1 MPHIKPAAGQVTT
14 PSKIKV
20 LPTYNT
26 GDYGKD
32 IPLHFTMVGAT
43 EQAITFSSSAL
54 TRSLDESGQPLDHLP
69 HVYSDVDA
77 GLLLHEGNNT
87 AYDTTFVFNSDMP
100 ATIYKTS
107 FAICA
112 GLNVSARTSGT
123 WNLGSMTITVTEEGS
138 TTRTIYTNTFAST
151 AGDRTSTGT
160 DLHWYVV
167 DVVQPYEVFPN
178 QPIKIRIQLNVTSG
192 SGTRQ
197 EGIVTVAPF
206 VKTAVMKSFAESCVV
221 FHAHASIAHADD
233 IFRFNMKRVDQL
245 G

>member
-1 MPHIKPAAGQVTT
+1 
-14 PSKIKV
+14 
-20 LPTYNT
+20 
-26 GDYGKD
+26 
-32 IPLHFTMVGAT
+32 
-43 EQAITFSSSAL
+43 
-54 TRSLDESGQPLDHLP
+54 
-69 HVYSDVDA
+69 
-77 GLLLHEGNNT
+77 
-87 AYDTTFVFNSDMP
+87 
-100 ATIYKTS
+100 
-107 FAICA
+107 
-112 GLNVSARTSGT
+112 
-123 WNLGSMTITVTEEGS
+123 MTITVTEEGP

-178 QPIKIRIQLNVTSG
+178 QPIHIRIQLNVTSG

-233 IFRFNMKRVDQL
+233 VFRFNMSRVDQL
-245 G
+245 E